1 MVREYLEKTKLQFEQ
16 KKESIIEQI
25 HLCENKQKENIKF
38 IQMLEETND
47 SSYEAFSPR
56 ETNVFNHRKIA
67 ELQEE
72 QKQVEDQIIH
82 LQNQIG
88 ELEFKIAEI
97 TSVIKV
103 VKKDED
109 GFGTLSCNN
118 EANNGYRRQWQDH
131 AT

>member
-25 HLCENKQKENIKF
+25 HLCENKKKENIKF

-67 ELQEE
+67 
-72 QKQVEDQIIH
+72 
-82 LQNQIG
+82 
-88 ELEFKIAEI
+88 
-97 TSVIKV
+97 
-103 VKKDED
+103 
-109 GFGTLSCNN
+109 
-118 EANNGYRRQWQDH
+118 
-131 AT
+131 